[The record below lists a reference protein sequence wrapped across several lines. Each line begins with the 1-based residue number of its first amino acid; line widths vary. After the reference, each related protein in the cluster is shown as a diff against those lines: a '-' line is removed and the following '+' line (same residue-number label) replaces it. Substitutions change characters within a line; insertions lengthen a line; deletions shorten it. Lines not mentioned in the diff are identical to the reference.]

1 MCRTPKDKI
10 HSWVNMDD
18 HKQIHAF
25 ATYLRTIPG
34 LHLFKIFAIYMSYHD
49 INRLFN
55 HLARDRSEDDLR
67 ELERLWNEFI
77 KKDKDV

>member
-1 MCRTPKDKI
+1 
-10 HSWVNMDD
+10 MDD
-18 HKQIHAF
+18 CIQIHAF

-34 LHLFKIFAIYMSYHD
+34 LHLFKIFTTYTSYYD

-55 HLARDRSEDDLR
+55 RLARDQSEDDLR